1 MRDLCITL
9 AVAALVAW
17 ALLRPRRPRVPVDR
31 TPEIDEFNRRLAR
44 RLAEGR
50 S

>member
-1 MRDLCITL
+1 MRDLLVTL

-31 TPEIDEFNRRLAR
+31 TPEIDELNRRVAR
-44 RLAEGR
+44 AMLESRR
-50 S
+50 

>member
-1 MRDLCITL
+1 MKDLLATL

-31 TPEIDEFNRRLAR
+31 TPETDAFNRRVAR
-44 RLAEGR
+44 AMLESRR
-50 S
+50 